1 MTGSEERHVIL
12 VGLPGAGK
20 TTVGHLVGELLVAPF
35 VDVDALIEERVGIPV
50 ARIFSERG
58 EEAFRD
64 QERAVVEELVA
75 RKTPHVI
82 AAGGGWAAQAGS
94 LDSVAGR
101 AVTVYLE
108 TAPATAAVRSGIGT
122 VWGARAL
129 LFGLRRGGG
138 DRRPD
143 PCRGGRSGGGACAQ
157 PRRVIIMPAP
167 GGGVTRGLMACKML
181 KFNDLRERPRRGIG
195 PR

>member
-1 MTGSEERHVIL
+1 MAISGGSRDAGTGCEPVTGSEGRHVIL

-82 AAGGGWAAQAGS
+82 APGGGWAAQAGS

-101 AVTVYLE
+101 ALTVYLE
-108 TAPATAAVRSGIGT
+108 TAPATAAVRARNGT
-122 VWGARAL
+122 VRPL
-129 LFGLRRGGG
+129 LG
-138 DRRPD
+138 PD
-143 PCRGGRSGGGACAQ
+143 PAGYEARVAELYGERERYYSACDGAVATDGRTPAEVAGRVAELARG
-157 PRRVIIMPAP
+157 P
-167 GGGVTRGLMACKML
+167 GG
-181 KFNDLRERPRRGIG
+181 
-195 PR
+195 